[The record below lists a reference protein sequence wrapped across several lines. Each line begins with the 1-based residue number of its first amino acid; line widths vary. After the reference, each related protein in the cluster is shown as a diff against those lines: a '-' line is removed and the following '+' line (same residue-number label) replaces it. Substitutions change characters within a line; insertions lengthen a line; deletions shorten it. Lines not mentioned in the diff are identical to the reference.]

1 MNKNQKPPTKK
12 LRASGERMEK
22 KKKKGFFYAGK
33 FLHLNTF
40 NVLPEVRAVV
50 LLDT

>member
-12 LRASGERMEK
+12 VEGLRGTYGK
-22 KKKKGFFYAGK
+22 KEKKGFFYAGK

-40 NVLPEVRAVV
+40 NLLPEVRAVV